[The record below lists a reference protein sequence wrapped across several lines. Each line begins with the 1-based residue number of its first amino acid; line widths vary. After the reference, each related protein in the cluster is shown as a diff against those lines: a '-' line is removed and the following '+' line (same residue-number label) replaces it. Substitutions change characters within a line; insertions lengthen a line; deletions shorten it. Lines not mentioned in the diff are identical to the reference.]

1 MWEQTEVIRGRAVL
15 PYLAELYPQ
24 LFLVPIEGGAPEY
37 KGIVTRG
44 LSPERKALEHFR
56 MSEEDTCALEQ
67 TPAGAVRVVTL
78 HERTDFETFL
88 HIMAN
93 RCMPYE
99 IPRTQGASI
108 LDGIISW
115 SRIRS
120 HQAEWTAAERAR
132 GAAAPDWD
140 AEFRRFTADKKNYLD
155 ALVVLSVGPYSG
167 VDGAIF
173 GMEAGEWLRASHTIR
188 KYHECTHFLCRRLFP
203 ELKDPVWDELVA
215 DAAGIRAA
223 LGRYDLRMA
232 ETFLGIDEAGYHG
245 GRLQN
250 YDAGGEDINA
260 LAVRVHATLC
270 EFDIL
275 SRANADAG
283 PYELAM
289 LLENRKGE
297 LWS

>member
-1 MWEQTEVIRGRAVL
+1 MQEQTEAIRGREVL

-24 LFLVPIEGGAPEY
+24 LCLVPVEGGAPEY
-37 KGIVTRG
+37 KGVVTRG
-44 LSPERKALEHFR
+44 LSPEHKTLEHFR
-56 MSEEDTCALEQ
+56 MSEEDVCASEQ
-67 TPAGAVRVVTL
+67 TPAGAVRIVTL
-78 HERTDFETFL
+78 HERADFETFL

-93 RCMPYE
+93 RCTPYD

-115 SRIRS
+115 SRIRA
-120 HQAEWTAAERAR
+120 HQAEWTKAERAR
-132 GAAAPDWD
+132 GEADPDWD

-167 VDGAIF
+167 VDGAVF
-173 GMEAGEWLRASHTIR
+173 GMDADEWLRASHTIR

-215 DAAGIRAA
+215 DAVGIRAA
-223 LGRYDLRMA
+223 LGRYDLHMA
-232 ETFLGIDEAGYHG
+232 ETFLGIDGESYHG

-250 YDAGGEDINA
+250 YDAGGEDLNA
-260 LAVRVHATLC
+260 LAARVHAALC
-270 EFDIL
+270 AFDAI
-275 SRANADAG
+275 SRANADIP

-289 LLENRKGE
+289 LLEKRKSE